1 MRGTRCCTPAT
12 LTGARLGRV
21 RGASHGR
28 PSREGRF
35 LAAVLAYGDRAV
47 LSHRSAAV
55 HWTMLAERGPRIDV
69 TVPTTGGRRNR
80 RATILHRCRL
90 HADEVTTRHGIPVT
104 TPARTLIDLA
114 DVVARRELERAY
126 DEAHYLRLDLDGLAP
141 IPGRRGAGRLRRLLA
156 EHEAGSTRTRND
168 FSWPQAR
175 LIVETDGWQAHGT
188 RAAFERDRLRDAA
201 LIAADWRP
209 LRITWRRLE
218 REPHAVAA
226 QLRTLLA
233 PE

>member
-1 MRGTRCCTPAT
+1 M
-12 LTGARLGRV
+12 
-21 RGASHGR
+21 
-28 PSREGRF
+28 
-35 LAAVLAYGDRAV
+35 
-47 LSHRSAAV
+47 
-55 HWTMLAERGPRIDV
+55 
-69 TVPTTGGRRNR
+69 
-80 RATILHRCRL
+80 
-90 HADEVTTRHGIPVT
+90 TTRHGIPVT

-114 DVVARRELERAY
+114 DVAGPARARARL

-168 FSWPQAR
+168 FEELLFALCRRYDLPPPRVNAVVEGHEVDFSWPQAR

-188 RAAFERDRLRDAA
+188 RAAFERDRLRDAT